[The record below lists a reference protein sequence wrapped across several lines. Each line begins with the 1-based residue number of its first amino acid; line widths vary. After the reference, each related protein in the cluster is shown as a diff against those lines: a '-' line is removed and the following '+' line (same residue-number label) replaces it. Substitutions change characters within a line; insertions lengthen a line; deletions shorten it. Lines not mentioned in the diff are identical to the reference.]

1 MIIEE
6 TRHILSILRVN
17 YPGTFNSYSKED
29 TQIYLNLWDSS
40 FKNYSYTEVA
50 NAVNYIIQTD
60 TREFAPNIALVKS
73 IINKKFKD
81 NVMPDEKAWSIVLAN
96 AKCDRAEAR
105 KRYDSLPGNIRKA
118 VEDSN
123 FLSMLG
129 TSNSY
134 SQEKLK
140 KQFLE
145 KYHNVIEKD
154 IQELNANKI
163 TRLEF
168 CQRNNIPK
176 DTIKFLLP
184 GIENT
189 GFLESSG
196 TKKLIA

>member
-1 MIIEE
+1 M
-6 TRHILSILRVN
+6 N

-29 TQIYLNLWDSS
+29 TQVYLNLWDSS
-40 FKNYSYTEVA
+40 FKSYSYTEVA

-129 TSNSY
+129 ASNSY

>member
-1 MIIEE
+1 MKTEE
-6 TRHILSILRVN
+6 TRHILTVLRVN
-17 YPGTFNSYSKED
+17 YPGTFNSYSRED
-29 TQIYLNLWDSS
+29 TQVYLNLWDSS
-40 FKNYSYTEVA
+40 FKDYSYNEVA

-73 IINKKFKD
+73 VINKKFKD
-81 NVMPDEKAWSIVLAN
+81 NVMTDEKAWNIVLMN

-105 KRYDSLPGNIRKA
+105 KRYESLPGNIRKA
-118 VEDSN
+118 VEGPN
-123 FLSMLG
+123 FLSTLG
-129 TSNSY
+129 ASTSY

-145 KYHNVIEKD
+145 KYHSVIEKD
-154 IQELNANKI
+154 IQELNASKI

-168 CQRNNIPK
+168 CQRNNMPK

-189 GFLESSG
+189 KLLEPNEA
-196 TKKLIA
+196 KKLIV

>member
-1 MIIEE
+1 MKTEE
-6 TRHILSILRVN
+6 TRHILTVLRVN
-17 YPGTFNSYSKED
+17 YPGTFNSYSRED
-29 TQIYLNLWDSS
+29 TQVYLNLWDSS
-40 FKNYSYTEVA
+40 FKDYSYNEVA

-73 IINKKFKD
+73 VINKKFKD
-81 NVMPDEKAWSIVLAN
+81 NVMTDEKAWNIVLMN

-105 KRYDSLPGNIRKA
+105 KRYESLPGNIRKA
-118 VEDSN
+118 VEDPN
-123 FLSMLG
+123 FLSTLG
-129 TSNSY
+129 ASTSY

-145 KYHNVIEKD
+145 KYHSVIEKD
-154 IQELNANKI
+154 VQELNASKI

-184 GIENT
+184 GIEST
-189 GFLESSG
+189 GLLESNG

>member
-1 MIIEE
+1 MKTEE
-6 TRHILSILRVN
+6 TRHILTVLRVN
-17 YPGTFNSYSKED
+17 YPGTFNSYSRED
-29 TQIYLNLWDSS
+29 TQVYLNLWDSS
-40 FKNYSYTEVA
+40 FKDYSYNEVA

-73 IINKKFKD
+73 VINKKFKD
-81 NVMPDEKAWSIVLAN
+81 NVMTDEKAWNIVLMN

-105 KRYDSLPGNIRKA
+105 KRYESFPGNIRKA
-118 VEDSN
+118 VEDPN
-123 FLSMLG
+123 FLSTLG
-129 TSNSY
+129 ASTSY

-145 KYHNVIEKD
+145 KYHSVIEKD
-154 IQELNANKI
+154 IQELNASKI

-168 CQRNNIPK
+168 CQRNNMPK

-189 GFLESSG
+189 KLLEPNEA
-196 TKKLIA
+196 KKLIV